1 MNPRK
6 SAMTNAFP
14 SIGKGAALTHG
25 CCNPSPARL
34 HNPRT
39 LNPAGDSRPA
49 PQAAGDS
56 GAPRAPANA
65 LAGGALARIR
75 CDQLLLQQDVA
86 TRLRVSQP
94 HVAGL
99 EQQADMLLSTLQRYV
114 QALGGQLEI
123 FARFDNVS
131 FCLTR
136 REAENDRA

>member
-1 MNPRK
+1 MAPPILRGG
-6 SAMTNAFP
+6 TP
-14 SIGKGAALTHG
+14 SEQPTER
-25 CCNPSPARL
+25 S
-34 HNPRT
+34 
-39 LNPAGDSRPA
+39 
-49 PQAAGDS
+49 Q
-56 GAPRAPANA
+56 

-75 CDQLLLQQDVA
+75 FDQLLLQQDVA
-86 TRLRVSQP
+86 THLRVSQP

-136 REAENDRA
+136 REAESDRA